1 VPFQDVAIDFD
12 PQFAERH
19 RGRSLQ
25 CIVRLR
31 WTGMNTLASNV
42 ASLSSEEL
50 ARRLEGL
57 LRLLSVTRSLAAQ
70 VDPDTLLSTIIE
82 QACEALDCERASLY
96 QYDPET
102 DELYTSVVTDLE
114 IEEIRRPLSR
124 GITGRVA
131 RTRQAANV
139 PCPEDDPDWD
149 DRFDCQT
156 GFHTRNILAVPL
168 TSPHVDSLLGVLQLL
183 NKRDG
188 AFDAVDEQLVA
199 GFSQHAAVA
208 LDRARL
214 VRELRQREATIASL
228 DVARRVQQSFMPKR
242 LPDVPGYELATWW
255 FPNEAVGGDYC
266 DVVELCDGRIG
277 LVMADVS
284 GHGLG
289 PSLMMASV
297 RAALRALALEH
308 ASTDELMKLLGRSL
322 APDLARELFITMI
335 LAALDPVGHT
345 LAYTNAGH
353 GPTFVYSP
361 GSSSFMNLEATGLPL
376 GVLNPPEF
384 APARRL
390 EIARGDLVFFCTDG
404 VVEAPDGGG
413 QQFGQRRL
421 MEFIRRHAEVPVQQ
435 LVEMIGAA
443 VGAHYVGESP
453 PDDLTI
459 LAARRLS

>member
-1 VPFQDVAIDFD
+1 MHTP
-12 PQFAERH
+12 
-19 RGRSLQ
+19 
-25 CIVRLR
+25 
-31 WTGMNTLASNV
+31 ASNV
-42 ASLSSEEL
+42 ASLSPDEL

-57 LRLLSVTRSLAAQ
+57 ERLLSVTRSLAAQ
-70 VDPDTLLSTIIE
+70 VDADALLSTIIE
-82 QACEALDCERASLY
+82 QACEALDCDRASLY

-114 IEEIRRPLSR
+114 ISEIRRPLSR

-131 RTRQAANV
+131 RTRRTANV

-149 DRFDCQT
+149 DRFDSRT

-168 TSPHVDSLLGVLQLL
+168 LASHDPGAADLLGVLQLL
-183 NKRDG
+183 NKRGG

-214 VRELRQREATIASL
+214 VRELREREATIASL
-228 DVARRVQQSFMPKR
+228 EVARRVQQSFMPKR

-266 DVVELCDGRIG
+266 DVVTLADGRVG

-289 PSLMMASV
+289 PSLIMASV
-297 RAALRALALEH
+297 RAALRALAVEH
-308 ASTDELMKLLGRSL
+308 AATDELMKLLGRSL

-335 LAALDPVGHT
+335 LAALDPVAHT
-345 LAYTNAGH
+345 LAFTNAGH
-353 GPTFVYSP
+353 GPAFVYAAAS
-361 GSSSFMNLEATGLPL
+361 GEFTTLEATGLPL
-376 GVLNPPEF
+376 GVLDAPEF
-384 APARRL
+384 EPARR
-390 EIARGDLVFFCTDG
+390 IAISPGDLVFFCTDG
-404 VVEAPDGGG
+404 VVEAMDGDGK
-413 QQFGQRRL
+413 QFGQHRL
-421 MEFIRRHAEVPVQQ
+421 QELIRQHPQTPVQQ
-435 LVEMIGAA
+435 LVAAIGAA
-443 VGAHYVGESP
+443 VSSHYVGDSP

-459 LAARRLS
+459 LVARRTRSS